1 MEVLIDAYNAMFAH
15 PQIGPLVRRDN
26 EAARREFLA
35 FVAQNRPAGAE
46 RVFVVFDAHRD
57 TAPTTETGRT
67 RESYERGLHV
77 VFATETAD
85 TWIQNRIRKST
96 DPRQI
101 TVVTSD
107 REILATVEAHKAQVL
122 RVSRF
127 LRLRQRRSRRM
138 TRQTPTAKP
147 SHMSKRELARWEKL
161 FSEHDEDDDVT

>member
-15 PQIGPLVRRDN
+15 PRIGPLVRRDN

-35 FVAQNRPAGAE
+35 FVAQNRPEGAE
-46 RVFVVFDAHRD
+46 HIYVVFDAHRD
-57 TAPTTETGRT
+57 KAPTLETGRT
-67 RESYERGLHV
+67 RESTERGLHV

-85 TWIQNRIRKST
+85 TWIQNRIRRAP

-107 REILATVEAHKAQVL
+107 REILATVTAHQAQVL
-122 RVSRF
+122 RVSTF
-127 LRLRQRRSRRM
+127 LQLRRNRARRVSR
-138 TRQTPTAKP
+138 AAGEKP

-161 FSEHDEDDDVT
+161 FRERDEEDDPL